1 MLKKRSRYDKIEK
14 RIGKRKGLCW
24 MKKWK
29 KFVFGLLFGTMICFL
44 LPKPVLQTDAAAPF
58 DVNEFVDIAS
68 ANINAMRMENG
79 LEPLQTAPLLQK
91 MCQERAD
98 ELTKSYAHSRAN
110 GDAWYTILTD
120 YGIDTNCF
128 AGENIAAGYD
138 TPEGV
143 VEGWMNSAGHRKNI
157 LNTNYEYFAVGIS
170 YYEDDPEYYFYYWD
184 LILLSS
190 NTGFEDSYIPIAFS
204 MPTTIQTTEPEQTTT
219 LTATTLTN
227 LFSSTST
234 TTTTTTVTTT
244 LPKTST
250 IQTGD
255 YNYGDCNTDGVVD
268 LRDAIFLGKYLS
280 GQVAMTRVQL
290 INANCNQLD
299 GTEIVD
305 EKDVQSI
312 MRFILLKLD
321 TLPETE
327 P

>member
-1 MLKKRSRYDKIEK
+1 
-14 RIGKRKGLCW
+14 

-29 KFVFGLLFGTMICFL
+29 KFVFGLLFGMMICFL
-44 LPKPVLQTDAAAPF
+44 LPKPVLQTDAAVPF
-58 DVNEFVDIAS
+58 DVDEFVEIAS

-143 VEGWMNSAGHRKNI
+143 VEGWMNSAGHRRNI
-157 LNTNYEYFAVGIS
+157 LNTNYEYFAVGVS
-170 YYEDDPEYYFYYWD
+170 YYENDPEYYFYYWD

-190 NTGFEDSYIPIAFS
+190 DSGFEDSYTPLATVIPE
-204 MPTTIQTTEPEQTTT
+204 TEQTTT
-219 LTATTLTN
+219 TTLQT
-227 LFSSTST
+227 TSL
-234 TTTTTTVTTT
+234 TTTTVTSLLSSNLTT
-244 LPKTST
+244 TITAMITVPKTST
-250 IQTGD
+250 TLAYD

-280 GQVAMTRVQL
+280 GQVVMTRIQL
-290 INANCNQLD
+290 INANCNQID
-299 GTEIVD
+299 GTEVVD
-305 EKDVQSI
+305 ERDAQSI
-312 MRFILLKLD
+312 MEFVLLKLD
-321 TLPETE
+321 TLPVTE
-327 P
+327 S

>member
-1 MLKKRSRYDKIEK
+1 
-14 RIGKRKGLCW
+14 

-29 KFVFGLLFGTMICFL
+29 KFVFGLLFGMMICFL

-79 LEPLQTAPLLQK
+79 LEPLQTAPLLQE
-91 MCQERAD
+91 MCQGRAD
-98 ELTKSYAHSRAN
+98 ELTKSYSHSRAN

-143 VEGWMNSAGHRKNI
+143 VEGWMNSAGHRRNI
-157 LNTNYEYFAVGIS
+157 LNTNYEYFAVGVS
-170 YYEDDPEYYFYYWD
+170 YYENDPEYYFYYWD

-190 NTGFEDSYIPIAFS
+190 DSGFEDSYTPLATVIPE
-204 MPTTIQTTEPEQTTT
+204 TEQTTT
-219 LTATTLTN
+219 TTLQT
-227 LFSSTST
+227 TSL
-234 TTTTTTVTTT
+234 TTTTVTSLLSSNLTTTITAMTIIPETSTT
-244 LPKTST
+244 LAY
-250 IQTGD
+250 D

-280 GQVAMTRVQL
+280 GQVAMTRIQL
-290 INANCNQLD
+290 INANCNQID
-299 GTEIVD
+299 GTEVVD
-305 EKDVQSI
+305 ERDAQSI
-312 MRFILLKLD
+312 MEFVLLKLD
-321 TLPETE
+321 TLPVTE
-327 P
+327 S

>member
-1 MLKKRSRYDKIEK
+1 
-14 RIGKRKGLCW
+14 

-58 DVNEFVDIAS
+58 DVNEFIDIAS

-79 LEPLQTAPLLQK
+79 LEPLQTAPLLQE

-98 ELTKSYAHSRAN
+98 ELTKSYSHSRVN

-143 VEGWMNSAGHRKNI
+143 VEGWMNSAGHRRNI
-157 LNTNYEYFAVGIS
+157 LNTNYEYFAVGVS
-170 YYEDDPEYYFYYWD
+170 YYENDPEYYFYYWD

-190 NTGFEDSYIPIAFS
+190 DSGFEDSYTPLATVIPE
-204 MPTTIQTTEPEQTTT
+204 TEQTTT
-219 LTATTLTN
+219 TTLQTTSLTTATVTSLLSSN
-227 LFSSTST
+227 LT
-234 TTTTTTVTTT
+234 TTITAMITV
-244 LPKTST
+244 PKTST
-250 IQTGD
+250 TLAYD

-280 GQVAMTRVQL
+280 GQVAMTRIQL
-290 INANCNQLD
+290 INANCNQID
-299 GTEIVD
+299 GTEVVD
-305 EKDVQSI
+305 ERDAQSI
-312 MRFILLKLD
+312 MEFVLLKLD
-321 TLPETE
+321 TLPVTE
-327 P
+327 S

>member
-1 MLKKRSRYDKIEK
+1 
-14 RIGKRKGLCW
+14 

-58 DVNEFVDIAS
+58 DVNEFIDIAS

-98 ELTKSYAHSRAN
+98 ELTKSYAHSRVN

-143 VEGWMNSAGHRKNI
+143 VEGWMNSTGHRRNI
-157 LNTNYEYFAVGIS
+157 LNTNYEYFAVGVS
-170 YYEDDPEYYFYYWD
+170 YYENDPEYYFYYWD

-190 NTGFEDSYIPIAFS
+190 DSGFEDSYTPLATVIPE
-204 MPTTIQTTEPEQTTT
+204 TEQTTT
-219 LTATTLTN
+219 TTLQT
-227 LFSSTST
+227 TSL
-234 TTTTTTVTTT
+234 TTTTVTSLLSSNLTT
-244 LPKTST
+244 TITAMITVPKTST
-250 IQTGD
+250 TLAYD

-280 GQVAMTRVQL
+280 GQVAMTRIQL
-290 INANCNQLD
+290 INANCNQID
-299 GTEIVD
+299 GTEVVD
-305 EKDVQSI
+305 ERDAQSI
-312 MRFILLKLD
+312 MEFVLLKLD
-321 TLPETE
+321 TLPVTE
-327 P
+327 S

>member
-1 MLKKRSRYDKIEK
+1 
-14 RIGKRKGLCW
+14 

-29 KFVFGLLFGTMICFL
+29 KFVFGLLFGMMICFL

-68 ANINAMRMENG
+68 ANINAMRIENG
-79 LEPLQTAPLLQK
+79 LEPLQTAPRLQK

-98 ELTKSYAHSRAN
+98 ELTKSYSHSRAN

-143 VEGWMNSAGHRKNI
+143 VNGWMNSAGHRRNI
-157 LNTNYEYFAVGIS
+157 LNTNYEYFAIGVS

-204 MPTTIQTTEPEQTTT
+204 MPTTIQTTEPEQTTM

-227 LFSSTST
+227 LFSSTSTT

-268 LRDAIFLGKYLS
+268 LLDAIFLGKYLA

-290 INANCNQLD
+290 INANCNQID

>member
-1 MLKKRSRYDKIEK
+1 
-14 RIGKRKGLCW
+14 

-29 KFVFGLLFGTMICFL
+29 KFVFGLLFGMMICFL

-79 LEPLQTAPLLQK
+79 LEPLQTAPLLQE

-98 ELTKSYAHSRAN
+98 ELTKSYSHSRAN

-143 VEGWMNSAGHRKNI
+143 VNGWMNSAGHRRNI

-204 MPTTIQTTEPEQTTT
+204 MPTTIQTTEPEQTTM

-234 TTTTTTVTTT
+234 TTTTTTITTT

-268 LRDAIFLGKYLS
+268 LKDAIFLGKYLS
-280 GQVAMTRVQL
+280 GQVAMTRIQL

-312 MRFILLKLD
+312 MKFVLLKLN

>member
-1 MLKKRSRYDKIEK
+1 
-14 RIGKRKGLCW
+14 

-44 LPKPVLQTDAAAPF
+44 LPKPVLQTDAAVPF
-58 DVNEFVDIAS
+58 DVNEFIDIAS

-79 LEPLQTAPLLQK
+79 LEPLQTAPLLQE
-91 MCQERAD
+91 MCQGRAD
-98 ELTKSYAHSRAN
+98 ELTKSYSHSRAN

-157 LNTNYEYFAVGIS
+157 LNTNYEYFAVGVS

-190 NTGFEDSYIPIAFS
+190 DSGFEDSYTPLATVIPE
-204 MPTTIQTTEPEQTTT
+204 TEQTTT
-219 LTATTLTN
+219 TTLQ
-227 LFSSTST
+227 
-234 TTTTTTVTTT
+234 TTTTVTSLLSSNLTT
-244 LPKTST
+244 TITAMITVPKTST
-250 IQTGD
+250 TLAYD

-280 GQVAMTRVQL
+280 GQVAMTRIQL
-290 INANCNQLD
+290 INANCNQI
-299 GTEIVD
+299 GWNR
-305 EKDVQSI
+305 SCG
-312 MRFILLKLD
+312 
-321 TLPETE
+321 
-327 P
+327 

>member
-1 MLKKRSRYDKIEK
+1 
-14 RIGKRKGLCW
+14 

-29 KFVFGLLFGTMICFL
+29 KFVFGLLFGMMICFL

-68 ANINAMRMENG
+68 ANINAMRIENG
-79 LEPLQTAPLLQK
+79 LEPLQTAPLLQE

-98 ELTKSYAHSRAN
+98 ELTKSYSHSRAN

-143 VEGWMNSAGHRKNI
+143 VNGWMNSAGHRKNI
-157 LNTNYEYFAVGIS
+157 LNTNYEYFAVGVS

-204 MPTTIQTTEPEQTTT
+204 MPTTIQTTEPEQTTM

-227 LFSSTST
+227 LFSSTSTT

-268 LRDAIFLGKYLS
+268 LLDAIFLGKYLA
-280 GQVAMTRVQL
+280 GQVAMTRIQL

-312 MRFILLKLD
+312 MKFVLLKLD

>member
-1 MLKKRSRYDKIEK
+1 
-14 RIGKRKGLCW
+14 

-58 DVNEFVDIAS
+58 DVNEFIDIAS
-68 ANINAMRMENG
+68 ANINAMRMKNG
-79 LEPLQTAPLLQK
+79 LEPLQTAPLLQE
-91 MCQERAD
+91 MCQGRAD
-98 ELTKSYAHSRAN
+98 ELTKSYSHSRAN

-157 LNTNYEYFAVGIS
+157 LNTNYEYFAVGVS
-170 YYEDDPEYYFYYWD
+170 YYENDPEYYFYYWD

-190 NTGFEDSYIPIAFS
+190 DSGFEDSYTPLATVIPEI
-204 MPTTIQTTEPEQTTT
+204 EQTTT
-219 LTATTLTN
+219 TTLQTTSLTTATVTSLLSSN
-227 LFSSTST
+227 LT
-234 TTTTTTVTTT
+234 TTITAMITV
-244 LPKTST
+244 PKTST
-250 IQTGD
+250 TLAYD

-280 GQVAMTRVQL
+280 GQVAMTRIQL
-290 INANCNQLD
+290 INANCNQID
-299 GTEIVD
+299 GTEVVD
-305 EKDVQSI
+305 ERDAQSI
-312 MRFILLKLD
+312 MEFVLLKLD
-321 TLPETE
+321 TLPVTE
-327 P
+327 S

>member
-1 MLKKRSRYDKIEK
+1 
-14 RIGKRKGLCW
+14 

-44 LPKPVLQTDAAAPF
+44 LPKPVLQTDAVAPF
-58 DVNEFVDIAS
+58 DVNEFIDIAS

-79 LEPLQTAPLLQK
+79 LEPLQTAPLLQE

-98 ELTKSYAHSRAN
+98 ELTKSYSHSRAN

-143 VEGWMNSAGHRKNI
+143 VEGWMNSAGHRRNI
-157 LNTNYEYFAVGIS
+157 LNTNYEYFAVGVS
-170 YYEDDPEYYFYYWD
+170 YYENDPEYYFYYWD

-190 NTGFEDSYIPIAFS
+190 DSGFEDSYTPLATVIPE
-204 MPTTIQTTEPEQTTT
+204 TEQTTT
-219 LTATTLTN
+219 TTLQT
-227 LFSSTST
+227 TSL
-234 TTTTTTVTTT
+234 TTTTVTSLLSSNLTT
-244 LPKTST
+244 TITAMITVPKTST
-250 IQTGD
+250 TLAYD

-280 GQVAMTRVQL
+280 GQVAMTRIQL
-290 INANCNQLD
+290 INANCNQID
-299 GTEIVD
+299 GTEVVD
-305 EKDVQSI
+305 ERDAQSI
-312 MRFILLKLD
+312 MEFVLLKLD
-321 TLPETE
+321 TLPVTE
-327 P
+327 S

>member
-1 MLKKRSRYDKIEK
+1 
-14 RIGKRKGLCW
+14 

-29 KFVFGLLFGTMICFL
+29 KFVFGLLFGMMICFL

-98 ELTKSYAHSRAN
+98 ELTKSYSHSRAN

-143 VEGWMNSAGHRKNI
+143 VNGWMNSAGHRKNI

-190 NTGFEDSYIPIAFS
+190 NTGFEDSYTPLAS
-204 MPTTIQTTEPEQTTT
+204 LLSTTSERTELTEATTTTLQTTT
-219 LTATTLTN
+219 Q
-227 LFSSTST
+227 T
-234 TTTTTTVTTT
+234 TTQTTMQTTIAMSAIPITTTR
-244 LPKTST
+244 
-250 IQTGD
+250 IDTGTQPHK

-268 LRDAIFLGKYLS
+268 LLDAIFLGKYLA
-280 GQVAMTRVQL
+280 GQVAMTRIQL

-312 MRFILLKLD
+312 MKFVLLKLD

>member
-1 MLKKRSRYDKIEK
+1 
-14 RIGKRKGLCW
+14 

-58 DVNEFVDIAS
+58 DVNEFIDIAS

-79 LEPLQTAPLLQK
+79 LEPLQTAPLLQE

-98 ELTKSYAHSRAN
+98 ELTKSYSHSRVN

-143 VEGWMNSAGHRKNI
+143 VEGWMNSTGHRRNI
-157 LNTNYEYFAVGIS
+157 LNTNYEYFAVGVS
-170 YYEDDPEYYFYYWD
+170 YYENDPEYYFYYWD

-190 NTGFEDSYIPIAFS
+190 DSGFEDSYTPLATVIPE
-204 MPTTIQTTEPEQTTT
+204 TEQTTT
-219 LTATTLTN
+219 TTLQT
-227 LFSSTST
+227 TSL
-234 TTTTTTVTTT
+234 TTTTVTSLLSSNLTT
-244 LPKTST
+244 TITAMITVPKTST
-250 IQTGD
+250 TLAYD

-280 GQVAMTRVQL
+280 GQVVMTRIQL
-290 INANCNQLD
+290 INANCNQID
-299 GTEIVD
+299 GTEVVD
-305 EKDVQSI
+305 ERDAQSI
-312 MRFILLKLD
+312 MEFVLLKLD
-321 TLPETE
+321 TLPVTE
-327 P
+327 S

>member
-1 MLKKRSRYDKIEK
+1 
-14 RIGKRKGLCW
+14 

-44 LPKPVLQTDAAAPF
+44 LPKPVLQTDAAVPF

-68 ANINAMRMENG
+68 ANINAMRMKNG
-79 LEPLQTAPLLQK
+79 LEPLQTALLLQK

-157 LNTNYEYFAVGIS
+157 LNTNYEYFAVGVS

-234 TTTTTTVTTT
+234 TTTTTMTVTTT

>member
-1 MLKKRSRYDKIEK
+1 
-14 RIGKRKGLCW
+14 

-29 KFVFGLLFGTMICFL
+29 KFVFGLLFGMMICFL

-58 DVNEFVDIAS
+58 DVNEFIDIAS

-79 LEPLQTAPLLQK
+79 LEPLQTAPLLQE

-98 ELTKSYAHSRAN
+98 ELTKSYSHSRVN

-143 VEGWMNSAGHRKNI
+143 VEGWMNSAGHRRNI
-157 LNTNYEYFAVGIS
+157 LNTNYEYFAVGVS
-170 YYEDDPEYYFYYWD
+170 YYENDPEYYFYYWD

-190 NTGFEDSYIPIAFS
+190 DSGFEDSYTPLATVIPE
-204 MPTTIQTTEPEQTTT
+204 TEQTTT
-219 LTATTLTN
+219 TTLQT
-227 LFSSTST
+227 TSL
-234 TTTTTTVTTT
+234 TTTTVTSLLSSNLTT
-244 LPKTST
+244 TITAMITVPKTST
-250 IQTGD
+250 TLAYD

-280 GQVAMTRVQL
+280 GQVAMTRIQL
-290 INANCNQLD
+290 INANCNQID
-299 GTEIVD
+299 GTEVVD
-305 EKDVQSI
+305 ERDAQSI
-312 MRFILLKLD
+312 MEFVLLKLD
-321 TLPETE
+321 TLPVTE
-327 P
+327 S

>member
-1 MLKKRSRYDKIEK
+1 
-14 RIGKRKGLCW
+14 

-58 DVNEFVDIAS
+58 DVNEFIDIAS

-79 LEPLQTAPLLQK
+79 LEPLQTAPLLQE

-98 ELTKSYAHSRAN
+98 ELTKSYSHSRVN

-143 VEGWMNSAGHRKNI
+143 VEGWMNSAGHRRNI
-157 LNTNYEYFAVGIS
+157 LNTNYEYFAVGVS
-170 YYEDDPEYYFYYWD
+170 YYENDPEYYFYYWD

-190 NTGFEDSYIPIAFS
+190 DSGFEDSYTPLATVIPE
-204 MPTTIQTTEPEQTTT
+204 TEQITTTT
-219 LTATTLTN
+219 LQTTSL
-227 LFSSTST
+227 
-234 TTTTTTVTTT
+234 TTTTVTSLLSSNLTT
-244 LPKTST
+244 TITAMITVPKTST
-250 IQTGD
+250 TLAYD

-280 GQVAMTRVQL
+280 GQVAMTRIQL
-290 INANCNQLD
+290 INANCNQID
-299 GTEIVD
+299 GTEVVD
-305 EKDVQSI
+305 ERDAQSI
-312 MRFILLKLD
+312 MEFVLLKLD
-321 TLPETE
+321 TLPVTE
-327 P
+327 S

>member
-1 MLKKRSRYDKIEK
+1 M
-14 RIGKRKGLCW
+14 
-24 MKKWK
+24 K

-44 LPKPVLQTDAAAPF
+44 LPKPVLHTDAAAPF

-68 ANINAMRMENG
+68 ANINAMRMKNG

-98 ELTKSYAHSRAN
+98 ELTKSYSHSRAN

-157 LNTNYEYFAVGIS
+157 LNTNYEYFAVGVS
-170 YYEDDPEYYFYYWD
+170 YYENDPEYYFYYWD

-190 NTGFEDSYIPIAFS
+190 DSGFEDAYTPLATV
-204 MPTTIQTTEPEQTTT
+204 MPETEQTTT
-219 LTATTLTN
+219 TTLQTTSLTTTTVTSLLSSN
-227 LFSSTST
+227 LT
-234 TTTTTTVTTT
+234 TTTTTTMTMTTIPETSTT
-244 LPKTST
+244 LAY
-250 IQTGD
+250 D

-280 GQVAMTRVQL
+280 GQVAMTRIQL
-290 INANCNQLD
+290 INANCNQID
-299 GTEIVD
+299 GTEVVD
-305 EKDVQSI
+305 ERDAQSI
-312 MRFILLKLD
+312 MEFVLLKLD
-321 TLPETE
+321 TLPVTE
-327 P
+327 S

>member
-1 MLKKRSRYDKIEK
+1 
-14 RIGKRKGLCW
+14 

-58 DVNEFVDIAS
+58 DVNEFIDIAS
-68 ANINAMRMENG
+68 ANINAMRMKNG
-79 LEPLQTAPLLQK
+79 LEPLQTAPLLQE
-91 MCQERAD
+91 MCQGRAD
-98 ELTKSYAHSRAN
+98 ELTKSYSHSRAN

-157 LNTNYEYFAVGIS
+157 LNTNYEYFAVGVS
-170 YYEDDPEYYFYYWD
+170 YYENDPEYYFYYWD

-190 NTGFEDSYIPIAFS
+190 DSGFEDSYTPLATVIPEI
-204 MPTTIQTTEPEQTTT
+204 EQTTT
-219 LTATTLTN
+219 TTLQTTSLTTATVTSLLSSN
-227 LFSSTST
+227 LT
-234 TTTTTTVTTT
+234 TTITAMITV
-244 LPKTST
+244 PKTST
-250 IQTGD
+250 TLAYD

-280 GQVAMTRVQL
+280 GQVAMTRIQL
-290 INANCNQLD
+290 INANCNQID
-299 GTEIVD
+299 GTEVMD
-305 EKDVQSI
+305 ERDAQSI
-312 MRFILLKLD
+312 MEFVLLKLD
-321 TLPETE
+321 TLPVTE
-327 P
+327 S

>member
-1 MLKKRSRYDKIEK
+1 
-14 RIGKRKGLCW
+14 

-29 KFVFGLLFGTMICFL
+29 KFVFGLLFGMMICFL

-68 ANINAMRMENG
+68 ANINAMRIENG
-79 LEPLQTAPLLQK
+79 LEPLQTAPRLQK

-98 ELTKSYAHSRAN
+98 ELTKSYSHSRAN

-143 VEGWMNSAGHRKNI
+143 VNGWMNSAGHRKNI
-157 LNTNYEYFAVGIS
+157 LNTNYEYFAVGVS

-190 NTGFEDSYIPIAFS
+190 NTGFEDSYTPLAS
-204 MPTTIQTTEPEQTTT
+204 LLSTTSERTELTEATTTTLQTTT
-219 LTATTLTN
+219 QTTMQTTIAM
-227 LFSSTST
+227 SAIPIT
-234 TTTTTTVTTT
+234 TTR
-244 LPKTST
+244 
-250 IQTGD
+250 IDTGTQPHE

-268 LRDAIFLGKYLS
+268 LLDAIFLGKYLS
-280 GQVAMTRVQL
+280 GQVAMSRVQL
-290 INANCNQLD
+290 INAYCNQLD
-299 GTEIVD
+299 GTEILD
-305 EKDVQSI
+305 DKDVQSI
-312 MRFILLKLD
+312 MYFILSELD

>member
-1 MLKKRSRYDKIEK
+1 
-14 RIGKRKGLCW
+14 

-58 DVNEFVDIAS
+58 DVNEFIDIAS

-98 ELTKSYAHSRAN
+98 ELTKSYSHSRVN

-120 YGIDTNCF
+120 YGINTNCF

-143 VEGWMNSAGHRKNI
+143 VEGWMNSAGHRRNI
-157 LNTNYEYFAVGIS
+157 LNTNYEYFAVGVS
-170 YYEDDPEYYFYYWD
+170 YYENDPEYYFYYWD

-190 NTGFEDSYIPIAFS
+190 DSGFEDSYTPLATVIPE
-204 MPTTIQTTEPEQTTT
+204 TEQTTT
-219 LTATTLTN
+219 TTLQT
-227 LFSSTST
+227 TSL
-234 TTTTTTVTTT
+234 TTTTVTSLLSSNLTT
-244 LPKTST
+244 TITAMITVPKTST
-250 IQTGD
+250 TLAYD

-280 GQVAMTRVQL
+280 GQVAMTRIQL
-290 INANCNQLD
+290 INANCNQID
-299 GTEIVD
+299 GTEVVD
-305 EKDVQSI
+305 ERDAQSI
-312 MRFILLKLD
+312 MEFVLLKLD
-321 TLPETE
+321 TLPVTE
-327 P
+327 S

>member
-1 MLKKRSRYDKIEK
+1 
-14 RIGKRKGLCW
+14 

-29 KFVFGLLFGTMICFL
+29 KFVFGLLFGMMICFL

-68 ANINAMRMENG
+68 ANINAMRIENG
-79 LEPLQTAPLLQK
+79 LEPLQTAPRLQK

-98 ELTKSYAHSRAN
+98 ELTKSYSHSRAN

-143 VEGWMNSAGHRKNI
+143 VNGWMNSAGHRKNI
-157 LNTNYEYFAVGIS
+157 LNTNYEYFAVGVS

-190 NTGFEDSYIPIAFS
+190 NTGFEDSYTPLAS
-204 MPTTIQTTEPEQTTT
+204 LLSTTSERTELTEATTTTLQTTT
-219 LTATTLTN
+219 QTTMQTTIAM
-227 LFSSTST
+227 SAIPIT
-234 TTTTTTVTTT
+234 TTR
-244 LPKTST
+244 
-250 IQTGD
+250 IDTGTQPHE

-268 LRDAIFLGKYLS
+268 LLDAIFLGKYLS

-305 EKDVQSI
+305 DKDVQSI
-312 MRFILLKLD
+312 MYFILSELD

>member
-1 MLKKRSRYDKIEK
+1 
-14 RIGKRKGLCW
+14 

-58 DVNEFVDIAS
+58 DVNEFIDIAS

-79 LEPLQTAPLLQK
+79 LEPLQTAPLLQE

-98 ELTKSYAHSRAN
+98 ELTKSYSHSRVN

-143 VEGWMNSAGHRKNI
+143 VEGWMNSAGHRRNI
-157 LNTNYEYFAVGIS
+157 LNTNYEYFAVGVS
-170 YYEDDPEYYFYYWD
+170 YYENDPEYYFYYWD

-190 NTGFEDSYIPIAFS
+190 DSGFEDSYTPLATVIPE
-204 MPTTIQTTEPEQTTT
+204 TEQTTT
-219 LTATTLTN
+219 TTLQTTSLTTATVTSLLSSN
-227 LFSSTST
+227 LT
-234 TTTTTTVTTT
+234 TTITAMITV
-244 LPKTST
+244 PKTST
-250 IQTGD
+250 TLAYD

-280 GQVAMTRVQL
+280 GQVVMTRIQL
-290 INANCNQLD
+290 INANCNQID
-299 GTEIVD
+299 GTEVVD
-305 EKDVQSI
+305 ERDAQSI
-312 MRFILLKLD
+312 MEFVLLKLD
-321 TLPETE
+321 TLPVTE
-327 P
+327 S

>member
-1 MLKKRSRYDKIEK
+1 
-14 RIGKRKGLCW
+14 

-29 KFVFGLLFGTMICFL
+29 KFVFGLLFGMMICFL

-143 VEGWMNSAGHRKNI
+143 VNGWMNSAGHRRNI

-190 NTGFEDSYIPIAFS
+190 NTGFEDSYTPLAS
-204 MPTTIQTTEPEQTTT
+204 LLSTTSERTELTEATTTTLQTTT
-219 LTATTLTN
+219 QTTMQTTIAM
-227 LFSSTST
+227 SAIPIT
-234 TTTTTTVTTT
+234 TTR
-244 LPKTST
+244 
-250 IQTGD
+250 IDTGTQPHE

-268 LRDAIFLGKYLS
+268 LLDAIFLGKYLA
-280 GQVAMTRVQL
+280 GKVAMTKIQL
-290 INANCNQLD
+290 ANANCNQVD

-305 EKDVQSI
+305 DKDVQSI
-312 MRFILLKLD
+312 MYFILLELD

>member
-1 MLKKRSRYDKIEK
+1 
-14 RIGKRKGLCW
+14 

-29 KFVFGLLFGTMICFL
+29 KQICGLLIGMLICFL
-44 LPKPVLQTDAAAPF
+44 LPKPALHIDAATPF
-58 DVNEFVDIAS
+58 DVDEFVAIAS
-68 ANINAMRMENG
+68 EQINAMRTENG
-79 LEPLQTAPLLQK
+79 LDPLQTAPLLQE

-98 ELTKSYAHSRAN
+98 ELKTSYAHTRAN
-110 GDAWYTILTD
+110 GDDWYTILTE

-190 NTGFEDSYIPIAFS
+190 DTGFEDSYTPMAFFFPI
-204 MPTTIQTTEPEQTTT
+204 MPGTTEQTTT
-219 LTATTLTN
+219 EQTTTT
-227 LFSSTST
+227 FPTTTTPTTST
-234 TTTTTTVTTT
+234 TTASVTTTT
-244 LPKTST
+244 LPDS
-250 IQTGD
+250 

-268 LRDAIFLGKYLS
+268 LLDAIFLGKYLA
-280 GQVAMTRVQL
+280 GQVAMTKIQL
-290 INANCNQLD
+290 ANANCNQVD

-305 EKDVQSI
+305 DKDVQSI
-312 MRFILLKLD
+312 MYFILSELD

>member
-1 MLKKRSRYDKIEK
+1 
-14 RIGKRKGLCW
+14 

-44 LPKPVLQTDAAAPF
+44 LPKPVLQTDAAVPF

-68 ANINAMRMENG
+68 ANINVMRMENG

-143 VEGWMNSAGHRKNI
+143 VNGWMNSAGHRKNI
-157 LNTNYEYFAVGIS
+157 LNTNYEYFAVGVS

-219 LTATTLTN
+219 LTATTLTD
-227 LFSSTST
+227 LFSSTS
-234 TTTTTTVTTT
+234 TTTVTTT

-255 YNYGDCNTDGVVD
+255 
-268 LRDAIFLGKYLS
+268 
-280 GQVAMTRVQL
+280 
-290 INANCNQLD
+290 
-299 GTEIVD
+299 
-305 EKDVQSI
+305 
-312 MRFILLKLD
+312 
-321 TLPETE
+321 
-327 P
+327 

>member
-1 MLKKRSRYDKIEK
+1 
-14 RIGKRKGLCW
+14 

-58 DVNEFVDIAS
+58 DVNEFIDIAS

-79 LEPLQTAPLLQK
+79 LEPLQTAPLLQE

-98 ELTKSYAHSRAN
+98 ELTKSYSHSRVN

-143 VEGWMNSAGHRKNI
+143 VEGWMNSAGHRRNI
-157 LNTNYEYFAVGIS
+157 LNTNYEYFAVGVS
-170 YYEDDPEYYFYYWD
+170 YYENDPEYYFYYWD

-190 NTGFEDSYIPIAFS
+190 DSGFEDSYTPLATVIPE
-204 MPTTIQTTEPEQTTT
+204 TEQTTT
-219 LTATTLTN
+219 TTLQT
-227 LFSSTST
+227 TSL
-234 TTTTTTVTTT
+234 TTTTVTSLLSSNLTT
-244 LPKTST
+244 TITAMITVPKTST
-250 IQTGD
+250 TLAYD

-280 GQVAMTRVQL
+280 GQIAMTRIQL
-290 INANCNQLD
+290 INANCNQID
-299 GTEIVD
+299 GTEVVD
-305 EKDVQSI
+305 ERDAQSI
-312 MRFILLKLD
+312 MEFVLLKLD
-321 TLPETE
+321 TLPVTE
-327 P
+327 S

>member
-1 MLKKRSRYDKIEK
+1 
-14 RIGKRKGLCW
+14 

-29 KFVFGLLFGTMICFL
+29 KPVLGWLFSMLVCFFL
-44 LPKPVLQTDAAAPF
+44 LKPVLHTDAAVPF
-58 DVNEFVDIAS
+58 DVDEFVEIAS
-68 ANINAMRMENG
+68 AEINAMRMENG
-79 LEPLQTAPLLQK
+79 LEPLQTAPLLQE
-91 MCQERAD
+91 MCQERAN
-98 ELTKSYAHSRAN
+98 ELKKSYAHNRVN

-143 VEGWMNSAGHRKNI
+143 VNGWMNSAGHRKNI

-190 NTGFEDSYIPIAFS
+190 NTGFEDSYTPLAS
-204 MPTTIQTTEPEQTTT
+204 LLSTTSERTELTEATITTLQTTT
-219 LTATTLTN
+219 Q
-227 LFSSTST
+227 T
-234 TTTTTTVTTT
+234 TTQTTMQTTIAMSAIPITTTR
-244 LPKTST
+244 
-250 IQTGD
+250 IDTGTQPHE

-268 LRDAIFLGKYLS
+268 LLDAIFLGKYLA
-280 GQVAMTRVQL
+280 GQVAMTKIQL
-290 INANCNQLD
+290 ANANCNQVD

-305 EKDVQSI
+305 DKDVQSI
-312 MRFILLKLD
+312 MYFILSELD

>member
-1 MLKKRSRYDKIEK
+1 
-14 RIGKRKGLCW
+14 

-58 DVNEFVDIAS
+58 DVNEFIDIAS

-79 LEPLQTAPLLQK
+79 LEPLQTAPLLQE
-91 MCQERAD
+91 MCQGRAD
-98 ELTKSYAHSRAN
+98 ELTKSYSHSRAN

-157 LNTNYEYFAVGIS
+157 LNTNYEYFAVGVS
-170 YYEDDPEYYFYYWD
+170 YYENDPEYYFYYWD

-190 NTGFEDSYIPIAFS
+190 DSGFEDSYTPLATVIPE
-204 MPTTIQTTEPEQTTT
+204 TEQTTT
-219 LTATTLTN
+219 TTLQI
-227 LFSSTST
+227 TSL
-234 TTTTTTVTTT
+234 TTTTVTSLLSSNLTT
-244 LPKTST
+244 TITAMITVPKTST
-250 IQTGD
+250 TLAYD

-280 GQVAMTRVQL
+280 GQVAMTRIQL
-290 INANCNQLD
+290 INANCNQID
-299 GTEIVD
+299 GTEVVD
-305 EKDVQSI
+305 ERDAQSI
-312 MRFILLKLD
+312 MEFVLLKLD
-321 TLPETE
+321 TLPVTE
-327 P
+327 S